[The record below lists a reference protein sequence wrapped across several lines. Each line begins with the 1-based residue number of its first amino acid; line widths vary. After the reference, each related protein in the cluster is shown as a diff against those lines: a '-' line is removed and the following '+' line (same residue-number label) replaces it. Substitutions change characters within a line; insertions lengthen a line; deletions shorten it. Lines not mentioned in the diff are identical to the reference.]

1 VRGRATTR
9 LLIVP
14 AVLGVLVL
22 WVPAGASGRSVPA
35 SDRLAAPAPAEPGQ
49 LEVSVAP
56 ATVDR
61 EARDATVRLAN
72 PGTAPITHLVVNASA
87 PPGVTVTWPTLR
99 AGGRTLPTL
108 APGASILVPVTVD
121 GFPAATPGNVTIR
134 VRGTSAGVPVT
145 GVASLSFAAAETPLT
160 LALHGSAAMTDRS
173 PAEITA
179 VLVNSSAVPVRARLT
194 AVAGHHQVRIG
205 AVPAGAPLCL
215 AVAGQGSASV
225 QLQVKALDP
234 VRRGTAA
241 LLVTAAV
248 SRPTQAA
255 GCDAPRDPVATVTA
269 TQDVAVDLAA
279 SDLLPD
285 FLGIPSALVL
295 PGLVAVWAWLSVRRR
310 DEKALG
316 LDTAD
321 AARAIWDNK
330 LWLLVAAGIS
340 LAVAYL
346 ADLVGYVD
354 LLDAYRWKQLASV
367 TVGAGVLAAL
377 LSWLVV
383 RVHRG
388 RVPLVNANSG
398 EVAVVR
404 AALRT
409 GPDPRA
415 RYRSESGE
423 SGLLV
428 HEDRG
433 ALVLTPPVAFAR
445 PSALVTALRN
455 DDEAAVVRHVRSAD
469 FNGHF
474 LADTGW
480 IKAPRVFARGE
491 LTREA
496 DGDLL
501 LYRDEG

>member
-1 VRGRATTR
+1 
-9 LLIVP
+9 VP
-14 AVLGVLVL
+14 AVLALLVL
-22 WVPAGASGRSVPA
+22 GAPAGGSGGSVAAPA
-35 SDRLAAPAPAEPGQ
+35 PRAAPAPAEPGQ
-49 LEVSVAP
+49 IDVSVAP

-61 EARDATVRLAN
+61 EARDATVRVAN
-72 PGTAPITHLVVNASA
+72 PGTAPITGLIVDA
-87 PPGVTVTWPTLR
+87 PAPAGVTVTWPTLR
-99 AGGRTLPTL
+99 TGGRSLPSL
-108 APGASILVPVTVD
+108 APGASTLVPITVD
-121 GFPAATPGNVTIR
+121 GFPAAAPGSVTIR

-145 GVASLSFAAAETPLT
+145 GVASLSFAADKAPLT
-160 LALHGSAAMTDRS
+160 LALHGGTAMTDRS

-179 VLVNSSAVPVRARLT
+179 VLVNSSAAPVRVRLT
-194 AVAGHHQVRIG
+194 AVAGHHEVRMG
-205 AVPAGAPLCL
+205 SDPAGAPLCL
-215 AVAGQGSASV
+215 AIAGQSSATV
-225 QLQVKALDP
+225 QLQVTASDP

-248 SRPTQAA
+248 SRPAQAA
-255 GCDAPRDPVATVTA
+255 DCDPPGDPMATVTA
-269 TQDVAVDLAA
+269 TKDVAVDLAA
-279 SDLLPD
+279 SNLLPD
-285 FLGIPSALVL
+285 LLGIPSALVL

-321 AARAIWDNK
+321 PARAIWDNK

-346 ADLVGYVD
+346 ADLVGYID
-354 LLDAYRWKQLASV
+354 LLDAYRWEQLAGV
-367 TVGAGVLAAL
+367 TIGAGVLAAL
-377 LSWLVV
+377 LSWLTV
-383 RVHRG
+383 RVHRR

-409 GPDPRA
+409 GPTPRP
-415 RYRSESGE
+415 RYRAESGE

-455 DDEAAVVRHVRSAD
+455 DDEAAVLRHVRAAD

-474 LADTGW
+474 LADPEW
-480 IKAPRVFARGE
+480 IRAPRVFARGE
-491 LTREA
+491 LSREP

-501 LYRDEG
+501 LYRDED